1 MELNT
6 KADVLKLV
14 GDELRTT
21 ATELGVPFANNT
33 GDKTIQKKIMET
45 LGIADDKSEPDVD
58 EQPEAKARPA
68 SKKVKIRI
76 NRDKDD
82 KQPVPV
88 AVNGRVIRIKRG
100 EVVEV
105 PEEYVNVL
113 NDAVQVIMEL
123 EEDEHGKEQLVAKE
137 VPAYN
142 FSVLG

>member
-1 MELNT
+1 
-6 KADVLKLV
+6 
-14 GDELRTT
+14 
-21 ATELGVPFANNT
+21 
-33 GDKTIQKKIMET
+33 
-45 LGIADDKSEPDVD
+45 
-58 EQPEAKARPA
+58 
-68 SKKVKIRI
+68 
-76 NRDKDD
+76 
-82 KQPVPV
+82 V